1 LGFTQDG
8 TLTTVAA
15 DVISNVGAA
24 GNGATG
30 SLYQYE
36 YLYAAPNMLLKGMDV
51 RTNTGRA
58 GPYRCV
64 SHPAG
69 TLGMEVAMDTAAYEL
84 GIDPVELRL
93 KNFNLVGDPGNGRP
107 YSNPGI
113 ADTLTAAA
121 ERIGWAE
128 KWHAPRAM
136 EVRPGVFHGIGVACH
151 ACSHGAGSGGGS
163 GMVVINSDGS
173 MNVLSGSTDIGPGQ
187 RTTMAMIAAE
197 AAGIAWERTFIT
209 PHVDTDMTSDTA
221 ATNGSRQ
228 TNTAGWGIYEA
239 GMDARR
245 QLLEYGAQLFVE
257 NAAEEDP
264 PRTIE
269 VTPDMLDVREGQVF
283 FRDDPTITLPVNQV
297 VQFSTGPI
305 IGRGVH
311 IQDPRF
317 TRTAWATG
325 IAEVEVDTVTGS
337 VSVTRY
343 VTAHDVGRALNPFAL
358 EQQAEGGAI
367 MGLGA
372 ALTEEILVDE
382 ATGLPFTDNMLEYK
396 ALSILDVP
404 KTIDTIF
411 IERPKEYGVYG
422 AHGIGEPIMGPPGPA
437 VSNAVYNA
445 IGVRIA
451 DLPITR
457 DKVLAALKA
466 A

>member
-1 LGFTQDG
+1 
-8 TLTTVAA
+8 
-15 DVISNVGAA
+15 
-24 GNGATG
+24 
-30 SLYQYE
+30 
-36 YLYAAPNMLLKGMDV
+36 
-51 RTNTGRA
+51 
-58 GPYRCV
+58 
-64 SHPAG
+64 
-69 TLGMEVAMDTAAYEL
+69 MEVAMDTAAYEL

-93 KNFNLVGDPGNGRP
+93 KNFNLVGDPGNGLP
-107 YSNPGI
+107 FSNPGI

-337 VSVTRY
+337 VTVTRY
-343 VTAHDVGRALNPFAL
+343 VSAHDVGRVLNPFAL
-358 EQQAEGGAI
+358 EQQVEGGAI

-404 KTIDTIF
+404 KTIDAVF
-411 IERPKEYGVYG
+411 VERPKEYGVYG